1 MPATSVIYGDVV
13 LLINFIMDYLVLWAT
28 ARLGQF
34 KTTSGRLALASLLGA
49 TYALLVLWPDLHF
62 LVTVAA
68 RGGVSVIMILAA
80 YRLTGFRH
88 FLAAFVYFYLVAF
101 AMGGA
106 MLGAIYFFNSYS
118 SSWVLGEGLFT
129 FLGNVPYLWL
139 AAAAAAAF
147 LLARWGALFIRRNFL
162 RSFFQVPVIIRVGE
176 KSLPLKALVDT
187 GNQLR
192 DPLTHKPVMI
202 AEYQM
207 LKPFFPEAV
216 RQALEVKEGINF
228 TGLTQSLSGSPWA
241 MRLHMIPFTSI
252 GKTRGLLV
260 GFRPDEVV
268 IVTDDRTVKIRD
280 IIVGIYQEQL
290 SPEGAYRAL
299 LHPDI
304 FQLAI

>member
-1 MPATSVIYGDVV
+1 MPGTSVIYGDVV
-13 LLINFIMDYLVLWAT
+13 FLINFIMDYLVLWAT

-34 KTTSGRLALASLLGA
+34 KTASGRLALASLLGA
-49 TYALLVLWPDLHF
+49 VYSLLVLWPELHF
-62 LVTVAA
+62 LVTITA
-68 RGGVSVIMILAA
+68 RVGFSVIMILVA
-80 YRLTGFRH
+80 YRVAGLRH

-118 SSWVLGEGLFT
+118 SSSVPVDGLIA

-139 AAAAAAAF
+139 VAAAAAAF
-147 LLARWGALFIRRNFL
+147 LLARWGALFIRRSFL
-162 RSFFQVPVIIRVGE
+162 RSFFQVPVIIRMGE

-192 DPLTHKPVMI
+192 DPLTQRPVMI
-202 AEYQM
+202 AEYQA
-207 LKPFFPEAV
+207 LKPFFPESV
-216 RQALEVKEGINF
+216 CKALEVGGGINF
-228 TGLTQSLSGSPWA
+228 TELTNSLSGSPWA

-268 IVTDDRTVKIRD
+268 VVADDRPVKIKD